1 MYASDMH
8 LSFRLRN
15 VVYCADFFLCAHTGL
30 LYTQFAFVCSMLTLA
45 FYPRE
50 HASIIF
56 TREFFSSYSMKLSS
70 IFARRLYARISF
82 RMKLM

>member
-1 MYASDMH
+1 
-8 LSFRLRN
+8 
-15 VVYCADFFLCAHTGL
+15 
-30 LYTQFAFVCSMLTLA
+30 MLTLA